1 MECLLIFKVC
11 CAGILTQMS
20 LQTIEVKHQWNNLM
34 MTPQLPQTC
43 SKTRR
48 FLTGL
53 LMVLPLLA
61 PLNSSAADDSI
72 LANLP
77 SGSIVVFRHAL
88 APGGGD
94 PPGFQLGNCATQRN
108 LDDEGRAQAKR
119 LGERFRANKVDV
131 RAVLASQWCRT
142 TDTATL
148 AFGKDVVKAEP
159 LFNSFL
165 SQTKD
170 RAAAQTAGALALL
183 KNWRGPGVLVVVTHQ
198 VNITSLTEVYP
209 QSGEGVVLQPGPK
222 GLTVLGRVSP

>member
-1 MECLLIFKVC
+1 
-11 CAGILTQMS
+11 MS
-20 LQTIEVKHQWNNLM
+20 LHPIEVKHQWNNGKM
-34 MTPQLPQTC
+34 KHHLPQRLHK
-43 SKTRR
+43 SLA
-48 FLTGL
+48 FLISVL
-53 LMVLPLLA
+53 IVLPLLM
-61 PLNSSAADDSI
+61 PLSAAAADDSI

-77 SGSIVVFRHAL
+77 NGSMVLFRHAL

-94 PPGFQLGNCATQRN
+94 PVGFQMGNCSTQRN
-108 LDDEGRAQAKR
+108 LDDEGKAQAKR

-148 AFGKDVVKAEP
+148 AFGKDTVKPEP

-165 SQTKD
+165 AQTKE

-198 VNITSLTEVYP
+198 VNISALTEVYP
-209 QSGEGVVLQPGPK
+209 QSGEGVVLQAGPK